1 MYKIREFLS
10 SHGFILTKFL
20 SSSHNI
26 LKSLPNSVLSPKI
39 VDLDLNKIPLERTLG
54 IHWDPNDRILKIKA
68 LYKDIPNTKPGILSS
83 TSSIFDTLGMISP
96 VILEPKWFHEK
107 FGGAT

>member
-10 SHGFILTKFL
+10 SHSFILTKFL

-26 LKSLPNSVLSPKI
+26 LKSLPNRILSPKI

-68 LYKDIPNTKPGILSS
+68 LYKDVPNTKLEILSS

-107 FGGAT
+107 FGGVT